1 MFQARAE
8 IPDCQR
14 DKSMLQQHKRLKLA
28 SSSSQGKVSRKSGPR
43 LALASQADPAGTTGE
58 KRGAIAVF
66 TRDESVVKIIAEG
79 VSDAW
84 VIEKFADPHDGH
96 AFLLKPDVKMVVI
109 DDEALE
115 ESTRAWLLDQVRK
128 HALHALVAYIAAI
141 HSPETERQ
149 ARAYSVQYYTSKP
162 MDRERTLRVLHSF
175 EHAVH

>member
-1 MFQARAE
+1 
-8 IPDCQR
+8 
-14 DKSMLQQHKRLKLA
+14 MLQQHNRPKLA
-28 SSSSQGKVSRKSGPR
+28 SSSSQHKASRKSGPR
-43 LALASQADPAGTTGE
+43 LALVSQADPAGSAGE

-66 TRDESVVKIIAEG
+66 SRDESVVKIIAEG
-79 VSDAW
+79 VSDSW
-84 VIEKFADPHDGH
+84 VIAKFADPYDGH
-96 AFLLKPDVKMVVI
+96 DFLLKPDVKMVVI

-115 ESTRAWLLDQVRK
+115 ESTSAWLLGQVRK

-141 HSPETERQ
+141 HSPETERR